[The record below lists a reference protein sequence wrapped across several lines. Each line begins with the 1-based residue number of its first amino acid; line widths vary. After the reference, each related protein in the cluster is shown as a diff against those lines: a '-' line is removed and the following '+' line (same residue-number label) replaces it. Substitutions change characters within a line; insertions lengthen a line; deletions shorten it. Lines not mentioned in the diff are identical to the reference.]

1 MTVASLASRYSQA
14 FAPNPD
20 GPLRRR
26 RIAVPL
32 IGSALFA
39 LVSVAAAAALLAG
52 MVVAVA
58 ASRLAPLVDAVR
70 SRTLVL
76 AGRVAL
82 ALLAVGLAPGAI
94 SDLRAII
101 RTG

>member
-1 MTVASLASRYSQA
+1 M
-14 FAPNPD
+14 
-20 GPLRRR
+20 
-26 RIAVPL
+26 
-32 IGSALFA
+32 
-39 LVSVAAAAALLAG
+39 
-52 MVVAVA
+52 A
-58 ASRLAPLVDAVR
+58 ASRLAPLVAAMR

>member
-1 MTVASLASRYSQA
+1 MAR
-14 FAPNPD
+14 
-20 GPLRRR
+20 
-26 RIAVPL
+26 L
-32 IGSALFA
+32 IRPALLV
-39 LVSVAAAAALLAG
+39 LVSVVAAAQVAG

-58 ASRLAPLVDAVR
+58 ASRLAPPVGAVR
-70 SRTLVL
+70 SRTLVP

-82 ALLAVGLAPGAI
+82 ALLAVGLAPGAV